1 MPVDPR
7 PRSRGRTTDR
17 SALPSPTKR
26 SRGSAVRRWAL
37 VGAGALVLAA
47 QPMGTASA
55 GGHNT
60 WVVHPGQS
68 IQAAVDQA
76 RSGDTVKIDAGTYKE
91 AVCVDH
97 KGLTVI
103 GAGRDRT
110 TITWPEWSTVAELP
124 RVAPT
129 PCWTA
134 EQGAAPQGDRSTLA
148 DDVSGLFFL
157 SPDSPASVSG
167 LSTKNHPAG
176 GIVAWGAHGFT
187 VSDTKGT
194 GHGRN
199 GILAAASTG
208 TSISGNV
215 EQGVPR
221 PAAALPANAG
231 ISVTD
236 VDGADAS
243 VAGNQVTGYAYGIY
257 AREAR
262 GGTISGNTTTGN
274 CAGIRIS
281 DDSATQI
288 PNTSGHVEAGLWK
301 VTGNASVANNRY
313 CIVNPVLGQRTS
325 GVGVAIISAD
335 HVSVTGNKITGNHP
349 GPSPDGVPADFG
361 SAGLVLVSLGPVP
374 VPGAVDPGPVEYVTV
389 KGNKIRDNQPFDVLV
404 ARPLGTPGSLL
415 RDPGPGLVFQGNDCA
430 VSNPPSICG
439 G

>member
-1 MPVDPR
+1 V
-7 PRSRGRTTDR
+7 
-17 SALPSPTKR
+17 
-26 SRGSAVRRWAL
+26 

-47 QPMGTASA
+47 LPAGTASA
-55 GGHNT
+55 SGAQT
-60 WVVHPGQS
+60 WVVHPGES

-76 RSGDTVKIDAGTYKE
+76 RSGDTVRIEAGTYQE
-91 AVCVDH
+91 AVCIDH
-97 KGLTVI
+97 KGLTVV

-110 TITWPEWSTVAELP
+110 TIAWPDWSTVAQLP

-134 EQGAAPQGDRSTLA
+134 EQSAAPQGNRTTLA

-157 SPDSPASVSG
+157 SPDSPVSVSG
-167 LSTKNHPAG
+167 LSTRNHPAG
-176 GIVAWGAHGFT
+176 GVVAWGADGFT
-187 VSDTKGT
+187 VSGTKGT

-199 GILAAASTG
+199 GILAAASTR
-208 TSISGNV
+208 TSISGNI

-236 VDGADAS
+236 ADDARAS
-243 VAGNQVTGYAYGIY
+243 VSGNRVTGYAYGIY

-262 GGTISGNTTTGN
+262 GGTISGNTATGN

-288 PNTSGHVEAGLWK
+288 PDASRHVEAGQWK
-301 VTGNASVANNRY
+301 VAGNASIANNQY
-313 CIVNPVLGQRTS
+313 CIVNPFLGQRTS
-325 GVGVAIISAD
+325 GVGVAVISAD
-335 HVSVTGNKITGNHP
+335 HVSVTGNTITGNHP

-361 SAGLVLVSLGPVP
+361 SAGLVLVSLGALP
-374 VPGAVDPGPVEYVTV
+374 VPGAVDPGPVEFVTV
-389 KGNKIRDNQPFDVLV
+389 KGNTIRDNQPFDVFV

-415 RDPGPGLVFQGNDCA
+415 RDPGPGLVFQGNNCG